1 MGKGQDLYLKA
12 KTLIPGGTQLL
23 SKRPEMFLPDQ
34 WPAYYSKA
42 NGCEVWDLDGN
53 HYYDFAQM
61 GVGSCTLG
69 YNNPAVSEAV
79 KYAIDNGAMC
89 TLNAYE
95 EVELA
100 EKLVEMNPWG
110 DMVRFARTGGEI
122 NNIAIRI
129 ARAYTG
135 KSRVAFCGYHGW
147 HDWYISANLADDSR
161 LDEQLLPGLSPA
173 GVPRELV
180 NTSLPFMYND
190 LSSLQALVDKYGETF
205 AAIIM
210 EPQRGT
216 VPTQEFLQGVK
227 AIAKRIGAVFMVD
240 EVTSGFRINI
250 GGIHRTMGFDPDMA
264 IFGKALGNGH
274 PIAAVVG
281 KRDIMEAAQTSF
293 ISSTFWTERV
303 GFAAALA
310 TIKEMERVDSPSQLI
325 WAGKK
330 VNSIWTKAAE
340 DHGLKIHLGGIEPLT
355 HINFEYDNATEVLTL
370 YIQLML
376 EKGFLLGA
384 AVYTTTAYTEEVLNK
399 FEVATNESFEV
410 IAEAVKA
417 GNVKALLKGPVKH
430 TGFARLVY

>member
-1 MGKGQDLYLKA
+1 MGKGQELYKKA
-12 KTLIPGGTQLL
+12 KKLIPGGTQLL

-69 YNNPAVSEAV
+69 YNNPVVTDAV
-79 KYAIDNGAMC
+79 KYAIDNGAMW

-100 EKLVEMNPWG
+100 EKLIEMNPWG

-129 ARAYTG
+129 ARAFTG

-190 LSSLQALVDKYGETF
+190 VSSLEALIDKYGETF

-264 IFGKALGNGH
+264 IYGKALGNGH

-310 TIKEMERVDSPSQLI
+310 TIKEMERVDSPAHLI

-330 VNSIWTKAAE
+330 INKIWIEAAE
-340 DHGLKIHLGGIEPLT
+340 KYGLKIHTAGIEPLT
-355 HINFEYDNATEVLTL
+355 HINFDYDNATEILTL

-384 AVYTTTAYTEEVLNK
+384 AVYTTTAYTEEILDK
-399 FEVATNESFEV
+399 FETATNESFEV
-410 IAEAVKA
+410 IAKAVEA
-417 GNVKALLKGPVKH
+417 GNVKSLLKGPVKH

>member
-1 MGKGQDLYLKA
+1 MGKGQELYQKA
-12 KTLIPGGTQLL
+12 KSIIPGGTQLL

-34 WPAYYSKA
+34 WPAYYSRA

-69 YNNPAVSEAV
+69 YNNPVISKAV
-79 KYAIDNGAMC
+79 KYAIDNGSMC

-100 EKLVEMNPWG
+100 EKLIEMNPWG

-161 LDEQLLPGLSPA
+161 LDEQLLPGLKPA
-173 GVPRELV
+173 GVPRELL
-180 NTSLPFMYND
+180 NTSLPFIYND
-190 LSSLQALVDKYGETF
+190 ISSLETLIEKYGNTF

-216 VPTQEFLQGVK
+216 KPTQEFLQGVK
-227 AIAKRIGAVFMVD
+227 TIAKCIGAVLMFD
-240 EVTSGFRINI
+240 EVTSGFRMNI
-250 GGIHRTMGFDPDMA
+250 GGIHRTMGINPDIA
-264 IFGKALGNGH
+264 IYGKALGNGH

-281 KRDIMEAAQTSF
+281 KREIMEAAQTSF
-293 ISSTFWTERV
+293 ISSTFWTERI
-303 GFAAALA
+303 GFAAALS
-310 TIKEMERVDSPSQLI
+310 TIKEMERIDSTAHLI
-325 WAGKK
+325 WAGKTI
-330 VNSIWTKAAE
+330 NSIWTKAAE
-340 DHGLKIHLGGIEPLT
+340 AQAIKIHLEGIEPLT
-355 HINFEYDNATEVLTL
+355 HINFDYENSTEVLTL
-370 YIQLML
+370 YSQLML

-384 AVYTTTAYTEEVLNK
+384 AVYTTTAYTEDILKK
-399 FEVATNESFEV
+399 FEDATNESFEV
-410 IAEAVKA
+410 IAKAVKN
-417 GNVKALLKGPVKH
+417 GNVKDLLKGPVKH

>member
-1 MGKGQDLYLKA
+1 MGKGQELYLKA

-69 YNNPAVSEAV
+69 YNNPAVSKAV

-147 HDWYISANLADDSR
+147 HDWYISANLADESR
-161 LDEQLLPGLSPA
+161 LDEQLLPGLSSA

-190 LSSLQALVDKYGETF
+190 LSSLEALVDKYGETF

-227 AIAKRIGAVFMVD
+227 EIAHRIGAILLVD

-250 GGIHRTMGFDPDMA
+250 GGIHRTMNLEPDMA
-264 IFGKALGNGH
+264 IYGKALGNGH

-310 TIKEMERVDSPSQLI
+310 TIKEMERVDSPSHLI
-325 WAGKK
+325 WAGKI
-330 VNSIWTKAAE
+330 VNNIWTKAAE
-340 DHGLKIHLGGIEPLT
+340 EHGVKIHLGGIEPLT
-355 HINFEYDNATEVLTL
+355 HINFDYENAIEVLTL

-384 AVYTTTAYTEEVLNK
+384 AVYTTTAYTEDVLNK
-399 FEVATNESFEV
+399 FEIATNESFEV
-410 IAEAVKA
+410 IADAIKD
-417 GNVKALLKGPVKH
+417 GNVNNLLKGPVKH
-430 TGFARLVY
+430 IGFARLVY

>member
-1 MGKGQDLYLKA
+1 MGKGQELYKKA
-12 KTLIPGGTQLL
+12 KYLIPGGTQLL

-42 NGCEVWDLDGN
+42 NGCEVWDLDNN

-69 YNNPAVSEAV
+69 YNNPAVSDAV
-79 KYAIDNGAMC
+79 KKAIDNGSMC

-95 EVELA
+95 EVDLA
-100 EKLVEMNPWG
+100 EKLIELNPWG

-161 LDEQLLPGLSPA
+161 LDEQLLPGLSPT
-173 GVPRELV
+173 GVPRELA
-180 NTSLPFMYND
+180 NTSLPFLYND
-190 LSSLQALVDKYGETF
+190 LSSLETLINKYGETF

-216 VPTQEFLQGVK
+216 APTQEFLQGVK
-227 AIAKRIGAVFMVD
+227 EIAHRINAVFIVD

-250 GGIHRTMGFDPDMA
+250 GGIHMTMNLEPDMA
-264 IFGKALGNGH
+264 IYGKALGNGH

-281 KRDIMEAAQTSF
+281 KRDIMDAAQTSF

-303 GFAAALA
+303 GFVAALA
-310 TIKEMERVDSPSQLI
+310 TIKEMERIDSPSHLI
-325 WAGKK
+325 LAGKTI
-330 VNSIWTKAAE
+330 NRIWTDCAKAY
-340 DHGLKIHLGGIEPLT
+340 GLNIHLGGIEPLT
-355 HINFEYDNATEVLTL
+355 HIIFDYENATEILTL

-384 AVYTTTAYTEEVLNK
+384 AVYTTTSYTQEILDL
-399 FEVATNESFEV
+399 FEVATNESFK
-410 IAEAVKA
+410 IISYAIQAGDVK
-417 GNVKALLKGPVKH
+417 KLLKGPIKH
-430 TGFARLVY
+430 TGFKRLVY

>member
-1 MGKGQDLYLKA
+1 MGKGQELYQKA
-12 KTLIPGGTQLL
+12 KSIIPGGTQLL

-34 WPAYYSKA
+34 WPVYYSRA

-69 YNNPAVSEAV
+69 YNNPVISKAV
-79 KYAIDNGAMC
+79 KYAIDNGSMC

-100 EKLVEMNPWG
+100 EKLIEMNPWG

-161 LDEQLLPGLSPA
+161 LDEQLLPGLKPA
-173 GVPRELV
+173 GVPRELL
-180 NTSLPFMYND
+180 NTSLPFIYND
-190 LSSLQALVDKYGETF
+190 ISSLETLIEKYGNTF

-216 VPTQEFLQGVK
+216 KPTQEFLQGVK
-227 AIAKRIGAVFMVD
+227 TIAKCIGAVLMFD
-240 EVTSGFRINI
+240 EVTSGFRMNI
-250 GGIHRTMGFDPDMA
+250 GGIHRTMGINPDIA
-264 IFGKALGNGH
+264 IYGKALGNGH

-281 KRDIMEAAQTSF
+281 KREIMEAAQTSF
-293 ISSTFWTERV
+293 ISSTFWTERI
-303 GFAAALA
+303 GFAAALS
-310 TIKEMERVDSPSQLI
+310 TIKEMERIDSTAHLI
-325 WAGKK
+325 WAGKTI
-330 VNSIWTKAAE
+330 NSIWTKAAE
-340 DHGLKIHLGGIEPLT
+340 AQAIKIHLEGIEPLT
-355 HINFEYDNATEVLTL
+355 HINFDYENSTEVLTL
-370 YIQLML
+370 YSQLML

-384 AVYTTTAYTEEVLNK
+384 AVYTTTAYTEDILKK
-399 FEVATNESFEV
+399 FEDATNESFEV
-410 IAEAVKA
+410 IAKAVKN
-417 GNVKALLKGPVKH
+417 GNVKDLLKGPVKH

>member
-1 MGKGQDLYLKA
+1 MGKGQELYQKA
-12 KTLIPGGTQLL
+12 KSIIPGGTQLL

-34 WPAYYSKA
+34 WPAYYSRA

-69 YNNPAVSEAV
+69 YNNPVISKAV
-79 KYAIDNGAMC
+79 KYAIDNGSMC

-100 EKLVEMNPWG
+100 EKLIEMNPWG

-161 LDEQLLPGLSPA
+161 LDEQLLPGLKPA
-173 GVPRELV
+173 GVPRELL
-180 NTSLPFMYND
+180 NTSLPFIYND
-190 LSSLQALVDKYGETF
+190 ISSLETLIEKYGNTF

-216 VPTQEFLQGVK
+216 KPTQEFLQGVK
-227 AIAKRIGAVFMVD
+227 TIAKCIGAVLMFD
-240 EVTSGFRINI
+240 EVTSGFRMNI
-250 GGIHRTMGFDPDMA
+250 GGIHRTMGINPDIA
-264 IFGKALGNGH
+264 IYGKSLGNGH

-281 KRDIMEAAQTSF
+281 KREIMEAAQTSF
-293 ISSTFWTERV
+293 ISSTFWTERI
-303 GFAAALA
+303 GFAAALS
-310 TIKEMERVDSPSQLI
+310 TIKEMERIDSTAHLI
-325 WAGKK
+325 WAGKTI
-330 VNSIWTKAAE
+330 NSIWTKAAE
-340 DHGLKIHLGGIEPLT
+340 AQAIKIHLEGIEPLT
-355 HINFEYDNATEVLTL
+355 HINFDYENSTEVLTL
-370 YIQLML
+370 YSQLML

-384 AVYTTTAYTEEVLNK
+384 AVYTTTAYTEDILK
-399 FEVATNESFEV
+399 QFEDATNESFEV
-410 IAEAVKA
+410 IAKAVKN
-417 GNVKALLKGPVKH
+417 GNVKDLLKGPVKH

>member
-1 MGKGQDLYLKA
+1 MGKGQELYQKA
-12 KTLIPGGTQLL
+12 KSIIPGGTQLL

-34 WPAYYSKA
+34 WPAYYSRA

-69 YNNPAVSEAV
+69 YNNPVISKAV
-79 KYAIDNGAMC
+79 KYAIDNGSMC

-100 EKLVEMNPWG
+100 EKLIEMNPWG

-161 LDEQLLPGLSPA
+161 LDEQLLPGLKPA
-173 GVPRELV
+173 GVPRELL
-180 NTSLPFMYND
+180 NTSLPFIYND
-190 LSSLQALVDKYGETF
+190 ISSLETLIEKYGNTF

-216 VPTQEFLQGVK
+216 KPTQEFLQGVK
-227 AIAKRIGAVFMVD
+227 TIAKCIGAVLMFD

-250 GGIHRTMGFDPDMA
+250 GGIHRTMGIDPDMA
-264 IFGKALGNGH
+264 IYGKALGNGH

-281 KRDIMEAAQTSF
+281 KREIMEAAQTSF
-293 ISSTFWTERV
+293 ISSTFWTERI
-303 GFAAALA
+303 GFAAALS
-310 TIKEMERVDSPSQLI
+310 TIKEMERIDSTAHLI
-325 WAGKK
+325 WAGKTI
-330 VNSIWTKAAE
+330 NSIWTKAAE
-340 DHGLKIHLGGIEPLT
+340 AQAIKIHLEGIEPLT
-355 HINFEYDNATEVLTL
+355 HINFDYENSTEVLTL
-370 YIQLML
+370 YSQLML

-384 AVYTTTAYTEEVLNK
+384 AVYTTTAYTEDILK
-399 FEVATNESFEV
+399 QFEDATNESFEV
-410 IAEAVKA
+410 IAKAVKN
-417 GNVKALLKGPVKH
+417 GNVKDLLKGPVKH

>member
-12 KTLIPGGTQLL
+12 KKIIPGGTQLL

-34 WPAYYSKA
+34 WPAYYAKA

-79 KYAIDNGAMC
+79 KYAIDNGSMC

-100 EKLVEMNPWG
+100 EKLIAVNPWG

-122 NNIAIRI
+122 NNVAIRI
-129 ARAYTG
+129 ARACTG

-161 LDEQLLPGLSPA
+161 LDEQLLPGLKPA
-173 GVPRELV
+173 GVPRELL

-190 LSSLQALVDKYGETF
+190 VSSLEALVDKYGETF
-205 AAIIM
+205 AAVIM

-216 VPTQEFLQGVK
+216 VPTMEFLQGVK
-227 AIAKRIGAVFMVD
+227 AVAHRIGAVLIFD
-240 EVTSGFRINI
+240 EVTSGFRVNI
-250 GGIHRTMGFDPDMA
+250 GGIHRTMGIDPDMA

-281 KRDIMEAAQTSF
+281 KREIMEAAQTSF
-293 ISSTFWTERV
+293 ISSTFWTERA

-310 TIKEMERVDSPSQLI
+310 TMKEMEKVDSPSHLI
-325 WAGKK
+325 WAGKT
-330 VNSIWTKAAE
+330 VNSIWTKAAGE
-340 DHGLKIHLGGIEPLT
+340 HGVKIHLGGIEPLT
-355 HINFEYDNATEVLTL
+355 HISFGYENATEVLTL

-384 AVYTTTAYTEEVLNK
+384 AVYTTTAYTEEVLKK
-399 FEVATNESFEV
+399 FGIATNESFGI
-410 IAEAVKA
+410 IAKAVKE
-417 GNVKALLKGPVKH
+417 GNVKDLLKGPVKH

>member
-1 MGKGQDLYLKA
+1 MGKGQELYIRA
-12 KTLIPGGTQLL
+12 KKIIPGGTQLL

-42 NGCEVWDLDGN
+42 DGCEVWDLDGN

-69 YNNPAVSEAV
+69 YNNPVVSKAV

-89 TLNAYE
+89 TLNSYE

-100 EKLVEMNPWG
+100 EKLISLNSWG

-161 LDEQLLPGLSPA
+161 LDEQLLPGLSPS
-173 GVPRELV
+173 GVPRELI

-190 LSSLQALVDKYGETF
+190 ISSLESLVDQYGESF

-216 VPTQEFLQGVK
+216 APTKEFLQGVRN
-227 AIAKRIGAVFMVD
+227 IANKIGAVLIVD

-250 GGIHRTMGFDPDMA
+250 GGIYSTLGFEPDMA
-264 IFGKALGNGH
+264 IYGKALGNGH
-274 PIAAVVG
+274 PISAVVG
-281 KRDIMEAAQTSF
+281 KRDIMDAAQTSF

-303 GFAAALA
+303 GFVAALA
-310 TIKEMERVDSPSQLI
+310 TIEEMERIDSPSHLV

-330 VNSIWTKAAE
+330 INSIWKEAGE
-340 DHGLKIHLGGIEPLT
+340 RWGLSIHTEGIEPLT
-355 HINFEYDNATEVLTL
+355 HIVFDYENPTEILTL

-384 AVYTTTAYTEEVLNK
+384 AVYTTIAYTEDILNK

-410 IAEAVKA
+410 ISKAIGNKDVKS
-417 GNVKALLKGPVKH
+417 LLKGPVKH

>member
-1 MGKGQDLYLKA
+1 MGRGQELYLKA

-42 NGCEVWDLDGN
+42 SGCEVWDLDGN

-69 YNNPAVSEAV
+69 YNNPAVSDAV

-89 TLNAYE
+89 TLNSYE

-100 EKLVEMNPWG
+100 EKLIEMNPWG
-110 DMVRFARTGGEI
+110 EMVRFARTGGEI

-147 HDWYISANLADDSR
+147 HDWYISANLADNSR

-173 GVPRELV
+173 GVPRELL

-190 LSSLQALVDKYGETF
+190 VASLEALIDKYGETF

-216 VPTQEFLQGVK
+216 APTQEFLQGVK
-227 AIAKRIGAVFMVD
+227 RIAHKIGAVLVVD

-250 GGIHRTMGFDPDMA
+250 GGIHRTMNFEPDMA
-264 IFGKALGNGH
+264 VYGKALGNGH

-281 KRDIMEAAQTSF
+281 KRNIMDAAQTSF

-310 TIKEMERVDSPSQLI
+310 TVKEMEKVNSPSHLI
-325 WAGKK
+325 WAGKT
-330 VNSIWTKAAE
+330 VNNIWINAAKE
-340 DHGLKIHLGGIEPLT
+340 HSLKIHLGGIEPLT
-355 HINFEYDNATEVLTL
+355 HINFDYENAIEVLTL
-370 YIQLML
+370 YIQSML
-376 EKGFLLGA
+376 ERGFLLGA
-384 AVYTTTAYTEEVLNK
+384 AVYTTTTYTEEILKK
-399 FEVATNESFEV
+399 FEIATNESFEV
-410 IAEAVKA
+410 ISSAVKS

>member
-1 MGKGQDLYLKA
+1 MGKGQELYQKA
-12 KTLIPGGTQLL
+12 KSIIPGGTQLL

-34 WPAYYSKA
+34 WPAYYSRA

-69 YNNPAVSEAV
+69 YNNPVISKAV
-79 KYAIDNGAMC
+79 KYAIDNGSMC

-100 EKLVEMNPWG
+100 EKLIEMNPWG

-161 LDEQLLPGLSPA
+161 LDEQLLPGLKPA
-173 GVPRELV
+173 GVPRELL
-180 NTSLPFMYND
+180 NTSLPFIYND
-190 LSSLQALVDKYGETF
+190 ISSLETLIEKYGNTF

-216 VPTQEFLQGVK
+216 KPTQEFLQGVK
-227 AIAKRIGAVFMVD
+227 TIAKCIGAVLMFD
-240 EVTSGFRINI
+240 EVTSGFRMNI
-250 GGIHRTMGFDPDMA
+250 GGIHRTMGINPDIA
-264 IFGKALGNGH
+264 IYGKALGNGH

-281 KRDIMEAAQTSF
+281 KREIMEAAQTSF
-293 ISSTFWTERV
+293 ISSTFWTERI
-303 GFAAALA
+303 GFAAALS
-310 TIKEMERVDSPSQLI
+310 TIKEMERIDSTAHLI
-325 WAGKK
+325 WAGKTI
-330 VNSIWTKAAE
+330 NSIWTKAAE
-340 DHGLKIHLGGIEPLT
+340 AQAIKIHLEGIEPLT
-355 HINFEYDNATEVLTL
+355 HINFDYENSTEVLTL
-370 YIQLML
+370 YSQLML

-384 AVYTTTAYTEEVLNK
+384 AVYTTTAYTEDILKK
-399 FEVATNESFEV
+399 FEHATNESFEV
-410 IAEAVKA
+410 ISKAVKK
-417 GNVKALLKGPVKH
+417 GNVNDLLKGPVKH

>member
-1 MGKGQDLYLKA
+1 MGKGQELYLKA

-34 WPAYYSKA
+34 WPAYYSRA
-42 NGCEVWDLDGN
+42 NGCEVWDLDGK

-69 YNNPAVSEAV
+69 YNNPAVSDAA

-100 EKLVEMNPWG
+100 EKLIEMNPWG

-161 LDEQLLPGLSPA
+161 LDEQLLPGLKPA
-173 GVPRELV
+173 GVPRELI

-190 LSSLQALVDKYGETF
+190 VASLEALVDKYGESF

-227 AIAKRIGAVFMVD
+227 AVARRIGAVLLFD
-240 EVTSGFRINI
+240 EVTSGFRVNI
-250 GGIHRTMGFDPDMA
+250 GGIHRTMGIDPDMA
-264 IFGKALGNGH
+264 IYGKAIGNGH
-274 PIAAVVG
+274 PITAVVG
-281 KRDIMEAAQTSF
+281 RRDIMEAAQTSF

-310 TIKEMERVDSPSQLI
+310 TIKEMERVDSPSHLI

-330 VNSIWTKAAE
+330 INKIWADAA
-340 DHGLKIHLGGIEPLT
+340 DAHGLKIHTAGIEPLT
-355 HINFEYDNATEVLTL
+355 HINFDYDNATEVLTL

-384 AVYTTTAYTEEVLNK
+384 AVYTTTAYTEDILNK

-410 IAEAVKA
+410 IAKAVA
-417 GNVKALLKGPVKH
+417 EGNVKSLLKGPVKH

>member
-1 MGKGQDLYLKA
+1 MGKGQELYKKA

-34 WPAYYSKA
+34 WPAYYSRA

-69 YNNPAVSEAV
+69 YNNPVVSEAA
-79 KYAIDNGAMC
+79 KYAIDNGCMC

-100 EKLVEMNPWG
+100 EKLVELNPWG

-147 HDWYISANLADDSR
+147 HDWYIAANLADDSR
-161 LDEQLLPGLSPA
+161 LDEQLLPGLKPA
-173 GVPRELV
+173 GVPRELL

-190 LSSLQALVDKYGETF
+190 VASLEALVDKYGETF

-216 VPTQEFLQGVK
+216 APTQEFLQGVK
-227 AIAKRIGAVFMVD
+227 AVAKRIGAVFMVD

-281 KRDIMEAAQTSF
+281 KREIMEAAQTSF

-310 TIKEMERVDSPSQLI
+310 TLKEMERVDSPSHLI
-325 WAGKK
+325 WAGKT

-340 DHGLKIHLGGIEPLT
+340 EHGLKIHTAGIEPLT
-355 HINFEYDNATEVLTL
+355 HIAFDYDNSIEVLTL

-384 AVYTTTAYTEEVLNK
+384 AVYTTTAYTEDILNK

-410 IAEAVKA
+410 ISKAVQA
-417 GNVKALLKGPVKH
+417 GDVKALLKGPVKH

>member
-1 MGKGQDLYLKA
+1 MGKGQELYQKA
-12 KTLIPGGTQLL
+12 KSIIPGGTQLL

-34 WPAYYSKA
+34 WPAYYSRA

-69 YNNPAVSEAV
+69 YNNPVISKAV
-79 KYAIDNGAMC
+79 KYAIDNGSMC

-100 EKLVEMNPWG
+100 EKLIEMNPWG

-161 LDEQLLPGLSPA
+161 LDEQLLPGLKPA
-173 GVPRELV
+173 GVPRELL
-180 NTSLPFMYND
+180 NTSLPFIYND
-190 LSSLQALVDKYGETF
+190 ISSLETLIEKYGNTF

-216 VPTQEFLQGVK
+216 KPTQEFLQGVK
-227 AIAKRIGAVFMVD
+227 TIAKCIGAVLMFD
-240 EVTSGFRINI
+240 EVTSGFRMNI
-250 GGIHRTMGFDPDMA
+250 GGIHRTMGINPDIA
-264 IFGKALGNGH
+264 IYGKALGNGH

-281 KRDIMEAAQTSF
+281 KREIMEAAQTSF
-293 ISSTFWTERV
+293 ISSTFWTERI
-303 GFAAALA
+303 GFAAALS
-310 TIKEMERVDSPSQLI
+310 TIKEMERIDSTAHLI
-325 WAGKK
+325 WAGKTI
-330 VNSIWTKAAE
+330 NSIWTKAAE
-340 DHGLKIHLGGIEPLT
+340 AQAIKIHLEGIEPLT
-355 HINFEYDNATEVLTL
+355 HINFDYENSTEVLTL
-370 YIQLML
+370 YSQLML

-384 AVYTTTAYTEEVLNK
+384 AVYTTTAYTEDILK
-399 FEVATNESFEV
+399 QFEDATNESFEV
-410 IAEAVKA
+410 IAKAVKN
-417 GNVKALLKGPVKH
+417 GNVKDLLKGPVKH

>member
-12 KTLIPGGTQLL
+12 KKLIPGGTQLL
-23 SKRPEMFLPDQ
+23 SKRPEMFLPNQ

-42 NGCEVWDLDGN
+42 DGCEVWDLDGN

-69 YNNPAVSEAV
+69 YNNPSVTEAV

-100 EKLVEMNPWG
+100 EKLLEINPWA

-161 LDEQLLPGLSPA
+161 LDEQLLPGLNSA
-173 GVPRELV
+173 GVPRELI

-190 LSSLQALVDKYGETF
+190 LSSLENLVDKYGNTF

-216 VPTQEFLQGVK
+216 APTQEFLQGVK
-227 AIAKRIGAVFMVD
+227 KIAHKIGAVLLVD
-240 EVTSGFRINI
+240 EVTSGFRVNV
-250 GGIHRTMGFDPDMA
+250 GGIHMTMNLEPDMA
-264 IFGKALGNGH
+264 IYGKALGNGH

-310 TIKEMERVDSPSQLI
+310 TIKEMEKIDSPSKLI
-325 WAGKK
+325 WAGKT
-330 VNSIWTKAAE
+330 VNSIWTKAARE
-340 DHGLKIHLGGIEPLT
+340 HGIKIHLGGIEPLT
-355 HINFEYDNATEVLTL
+355 HINFDYENSIEILTL

-384 AVYTTTAYTEEVLNK
+384 AVYTTTAYTQEILDM
-399 FEVATNESFEV
+399 FDVATNESFGV
-410 IAEAVKA
+410 IATAIKSD
-417 GNVKALLKGPVKH
+417 NVKNLLKGPVKH

>member
-1 MGKGQDLYLKA
+1 MGKGQELYLKA
-12 KTLIPGGTQLL
+12 KSIIPGGTQLL

-34 WPAYYSKA
+34 WPAYYKKA
-42 NGCEVWDLDGN
+42 DGCEVWDLDGN

-69 YNNPAVSEAV
+69 YNNTAVSNAV
-79 KYAIDNGAMC
+79 KDAVDNGAMC

-100 EKLVEMNPWG
+100 EKLIEMNPWG

-129 ARAYTG
+129 ARAFTG

-147 HDWYISANLADDSR
+147 HDWYISATLADDSR

-173 GVPRELV
+173 GVPRELI
-180 NTSLPFMYND
+180 NTSVPFIYNN
-190 LSSLQALVDKYGETF
+190 LSSLEKLIEIYGETF

-210 EPQRGT
+210 EPQRGEI
-216 VPTQEFLQGVK
+216 PKQGFLQGVRT
-227 AIAKRIGAVFMVD
+227 IAKRIGAVFIVD

-250 GGIHRTMGFDPDMA
+250 GGIHRTMGLDPDMA
-264 IFGKALGNGH
+264 IYGKALGNGH
-274 PIAAVVG
+274 PISAVVG
-281 KRDIMEAAQTSF
+281 RGEIMEAAQTSF

-310 TIKEMERVDSPSQLI
+310 TISEMERVDSPSHLI
-325 WAGKK
+325 WAGKRINTIW
-330 VNSIWTKAAE
+330 VNAAQN
-340 DHGLKIHLGGIEPLT
+340 HGLIIRISGIEPLT
-355 HINFEYDNATEVLTL
+355 HINFEYENAVEILTL

-384 AVYTTTAYTEEVLNK
+384 AVYTTTAYTEEILSK
-399 FEVATNESFEV
+399 FETATNESFDIIEKA
-410 IAEAVKA
+410 IEDGSVKQ
-417 GNVKALLKGPVKH
+417 LLKGPVKH

>member
-1 MGKGQDLYLKA
+1 MGKGQELYQKA
-12 KTLIPGGTQLL
+12 KSIIPGGTQLL

-34 WPAYYSKA
+34 WPAYYSRA

-69 YNNPAVSEAV
+69 YNNPVISKAV
-79 KYAIDNGAMC
+79 KYAIDNGSMC

-100 EKLVEMNPWG
+100 EKLIEMNPWG

-161 LDEQLLPGLSPA
+161 LDEQLLPGLKPA
-173 GVPRELV
+173 GVPRELL
-180 NTSLPFMYND
+180 NTSLPFIYND
-190 LSSLQALVDKYGETF
+190 ISSLETLIEKYGNTF

-216 VPTQEFLQGVK
+216 KPTQEFLQGVK
-227 AIAKRIGAVFMVD
+227 TIAKCIGAVLMFD
-240 EVTSGFRINI
+240 EVTSGFRMNI
-250 GGIHRTMGFDPDMA
+250 GGIHRTMGINPDIA
-264 IFGKALGNGH
+264 IYGKALGNGH

-281 KRDIMEAAQTSF
+281 KREMMEAAQTSF
-293 ISSTFWTERV
+293 ISSTFWTERI
-303 GFAAALA
+303 GFAAALS
-310 TIKEMERVDSPSQLI
+310 TIKEMERIDSTAHLI
-325 WAGKK
+325 WAGKTI
-330 VNSIWTKAAE
+330 NSIWTKAAE
-340 DHGLKIHLGGIEPLT
+340 AQAIKIHLEGIEPLT
-355 HINFEYDNATEVLTL
+355 HINFDYENSTEVLTL
-370 YIQLML
+370 YSQLML

-384 AVYTTTAYTEEVLNK
+384 AVYTTTAYTEDILK
-399 FEVATNESFEV
+399 QFEDATNESFEV
-410 IAEAVKA
+410 IAKAVKN
-417 GNVKALLKGPVKH
+417 GNVKDLLKGPVKH